1 MGKKAIVSVIN
12 DLVTDQRVNRTCLT
26 LTECGYDVLLVG
38 RVLKNSLP
46 MPTRPYSHHRMR
58 LLFSKGVP
66 FYLEFQIRLF
76 FYLLFHKADL
86 LFSNDLDTLFPNY
99 IISKLKPT
107 PIIYDSHE
115 YFTGVPELAETPFK
129 RKTWKSLEKLI
140 IPRLKFMFT
149 VNDSIAKLY
158 HDEFGTNVMV
168 MRNLP
173 ITKTLP
179 IKLTRESIGLPP
191 DVNIILLQGA
201 GININRGAE
210 EAIQAMA
217 HLDNCMLLIIG
228 GGDAVE
234 SLKKLSNESNLNQK
248 VRFIAKL
255 PFEELMQYTIHADI
269 GLSMDKDTNIN
280 YKYSLPNKLFDYIQA
295 EVPVL
300 ASPLV
305 EVKKI
310 IDAYQVG
317 VCIESHDPQEIASK
331 MKYMLDDKDRW
342 LMWKNN
348 AAKAKEI
355 LCWDNEKK
363 VLLEVL
369 EKLKKYSHE

>member
-26 LTECGYDVLLVG
+26 LTERGYDVILVG

-46 MPTRPYSHHRMR
+46 MPPRTYAHHRMR
-58 LLFSKGVP
+58 LLFLKGVP
-66 FYLEFQIRLF
+66 FFIEFKIRLF
-76 FYLLFHKADL
+76 LYLLFHKADL

-99 IISKLKPT
+99 VISKLKRI

-115 YFTGVPELAETPFK
+115 YFTGVPELAETPVK
-129 RKTWKSLEKLI
+129 RKVWKSLEKMI

-158 HDEFGTNVMV
+158 HDEFGINVMV

-173 ITKTLP
+173 IKKTLP
-179 IKLTRESIGLPP
+179 IKLTRESLGLPP

-210 EAIQAMA
+210 EAIEAMA
-217 HLDNCMLLIIG
+217 HLNNCLLLIIG

-234 SLKKLSNESNLNQK
+234 DLKKLSTESNLTEK
-248 VRFIAKL
+248 VRFISKL

-269 GLSMDKDTNIN
+269 GLSVDKDTNIN
-280 YKYSLPNKLFDYIQA
+280 YRYSLPNKLFDYIQA

-310 IDAYQVG
+310 IDTYQVG
-317 VCIESHDPQEIASK
+317 VCIESHNPEEIASK
-331 MKYMLDDKDRW
+331 IKYMLADKSRW
-342 LMWKNN
+342 LAWKNN
-348 AAKAKEI
+348 AAKAREI

-369 EKLKKYSHE
+369 EKLK

>member
-26 LTECGYDVLLVG
+26 LTENGYTVLLVG
-38 RVLKNSLP
+38 RKLTHSLAIP
-46 MPTRPYSHHRMR
+46 PRPYSTHRMS

-66 FYLEFQIRLF
+66 FYIEFQIRLF
-76 FYLLFHKADL
+76 IYLLFHKADL

-99 IISKLKPT
+99 IISKLKRSS
-107 PIIYDSHE
+107 ILYDSHE

-129 RKTWKSLEKLI
+129 RKIWKGLEKLL

-158 HDEFGTNVMV
+158 HEEFDIDVRV
-168 MRNLP
+168 MRNVPMKKLLP
-173 ITKTLP
+173 AKAP
-179 IKLTRESIGLPP
+179 RESLGIPA
-191 DVNIILLQGA
+191 DKHIILLQGA
-201 GININRGAE
+201 GININRGVE
-210 EAIQAMA
+210 EAIEAMRYIGDS
-217 HLDNCMLLIIG
+217 LLLIIG

-234 SLKKLSNESNLNQK
+234 SLKRLTTELKLTDK
-248 VRFIAKL
+248 VRFIGKL
-255 PFEELMQYTIHADI
+255 PFEELMQYTIHAEI
-269 GLSMDKDTNIN
+269 GLSIDKDTNIN

-310 IDAYQVG
+310 IDTYKVG
-317 VCIESHDPQEIASK
+317 TCIESHNPEEIAGK
-331 MKYMLDDKDRW
+331 IKYMLADRERW
-342 LMWKNN
+342 ELWKNN

-355 LCWDNEKK
+355 LCWDNEKNI
-363 VLLEVL
+363 LIETL
-369 EKLKKYSHE
+369 EKLK